1 MWDLLY
7 YFIPHVQTEPFKFC
21 CWILVVPPILQDE
34 SAELTTIGRCEWLD
48 VPQIS
53 STHKSWDFRIKP
65 AKIGIEQQTIILVSP
80 CYTNWMANRLMSR
93 PQFSGGKHR
102 MRRIESPGGGPMTS
116 SWRWIAG
123 GMGVTWVGSVGQCF
137 CSNSAY
143 LHGKAAESIVKY
155 VFPIMAAIIFAVW
168 ALFWKP

>member
-1 MWDLLY
+1 MFSIKLQCGIY
-7 YFIPHVQTEPFKFC
+7 YTILIPHVQTEPFKFC

-116 SWRWIAG
+116 SWRWSAG
-123 GMGVTWVGSVGQCF
+123 GMGVTPKWGWPELGQLGSV
-137 CSNSAY
+137 
-143 LHGKAAESIVKY
+143 
-155 VFPIMAAIIFAVW
+155 FAVT
-168 ALFWKP
+168 LLISMGKQQKVSSNMCSL